1 MKKTPLRKT
10 YGLNYISPMR
20 IRQLNDEVPARVA
33 LCKRAGG
40 NPVVITKAMKFKNGG
55 TAILKTVNCLGGC
68 CEMCGKGAN
77 GTLLH
82 PHEDFLR
89 SRGGKVSLLNSK
101 MVHDFCHPK
110 SEVKLEWLK

>member
-1 MKKTPLRKT
+1 MKRTPLRKT

-20 IRQLNDEVPARVA
+20 IHQLNDEVPARQA

-40 NPVVITKAMKFKNGG
+40 NPVVITKTIKFKNGG
-55 TAILKTVNCLGGC
+55 TAILHTVKCVGGY
-68 CEMCGKGAN
+68 CELCKNPAN
-77 GTLLH
+77 GHELH

-101 MVHDFCHPK
+101 MVHNFCHPK
-110 SEVKLEWLK
+110 SEVKLEWIK